1 MVPSLGFFCSSQCVD
16 YSGACWNETTAG
28 CIACAQNIFN
38 IGANWTSTTPCTL
51 LSQRTI
57 VANELPNTPA
67 MSLAGY
73 SSTQVSPVT
82 CSNYTFSGQYTS
94 ADYLFKNFTNIAL
107 NHYQIIVRF
116 NVGYV
121 GTWSESDYLRVT
133 LGDSMQIVNHD
144 YYYNCGNGSRYTFD
158 NITNITTIYGNEEN
172 INGQVGYNSSD
183 CVRIREYTLTHN
195 TSYLTVKFSALT
207 TEANPAVQF
216 WGIKELFVVTKD
228 CHSYCITCFGG
239 LSSQCL
245 SCAPGY
251 YLQGNVCLQQ
261 CDPNFYIV
269 LDTRICV
276 SECPLRYF
284 SNVDSNTLVKQCLAC

>member
-1 MVPSLGFFCSSQCVD
+1 MKNQQQLSYLEPLQPLTPLHPQLILCLKIRFHIFNNTGSHRYSWLICLLILKSIYQNYNIFDNEYLIYFASTHTYPTVIGVPSGTF
-16 YSGACWNETTAG
+16 
-28 CIACAQNIFN
+28 IRI
-38 IGANWTSTTPCTL
+38 L
-51 LSQRTI
+51 LLITMRR
-57 VANELPNTPA
+57 
-67 MSLAGY
+67 
-73 SSTQVSPVT
+73 
-82 CSNYTFSGQYTS
+82 
-94 ADYLFKNFTNIAL
+94 LF
-107 NHYQIIVRF
+107 R
-116 NVGYV
+116 
-121 GTWSESDYLRVT
+121 R
-133 LGDSMQIVNHD
+133 
-144 YYYNCGNGSRYTFD
+144 
-158 NITNITTIYGNEEN
+158 

-228 CHSYCITCFGG
+228 CHSYCITCFGA

-245 SCAPGY
+245 SCAAGY

>member
-1 MVPSLGFFCSSQCVD
+1 
-16 YSGACWNETTAG
+16 
-28 CIACAQNIFN
+28 
-38 IGANWTSTTPCTL
+38 
-51 LSQRTI
+51 
-57 VANELPNTPA
+57 
-67 MSLAGY
+67 
-73 SSTQVSPVT
+73 
-82 CSNYTFSGQYTS
+82 
-94 ADYLFKNFTNIAL
+94 
-107 NHYQIIVRF
+107 
-116 NVGYV
+116 
-121 GTWSESDYLRVT
+121 
-133 LGDSMQIVNHD
+133 MQIVNHD

-245 SCAPGY
+245 SCASGY

-269 LDTRICV
+269 LDTRVCV

-284 SNVDSNTLVKQCLAC
+284 SNVDSNTLVKQCLACQSGCRVCSSSSVCNVWDGQQAYVPDMWKDKMEFWILLIIILCAMIGLAIYKLMTRKTKDSDLQENMMSKSDDKDDDGKEKKVDDGSINKITNTNESFSIPNDSIVDPYGPTLDLKGGDNLWFNELVEMEPV

>member
-1 MVPSLGFFCSSQCVD
+1 
-16 YSGACWNETTAG
+16 
-28 CIACAQNIFN
+28 
-38 IGANWTSTTPCTL
+38 
-51 LSQRTI
+51 
-57 VANELPNTPA
+57 
-67 MSLAGY
+67 
-73 SSTQVSPVT
+73 
-82 CSNYTFSGQYTS
+82 
-94 ADYLFKNFTNIAL
+94 
-107 NHYQIIVRF
+107 
-116 NVGYV
+116 
-121 GTWSESDYLRVT
+121 
-133 LGDSMQIVNHD
+133 MQIVNHD
-144 YYYNCGNGSRYTFD
+144 YYYSCGNGSRYTFD

-245 SCAPGY
+245 SCAAGY

-269 LDTRICV
+269 LDTRVCV

-284 SNVDSNTLVKQCLAC
+284 SNVDSNTLVKQCLACQSGCRVCSSSSVCNVWDGQQAYVPDMWKDKMEFWILLIIILCAMIGLAIYKLMTRKTKDSDLQENMMSKSDDKDDDGKEKKVDDGSINKITNTNESFSIPNDSIVDTYGPTLDLKGGDNLWFNELVEMEPV

>member
-1 MVPSLGFFCSSQCVD
+1 
-16 YSGACWNETTAG
+16 
-28 CIACAQNIFN
+28 
-38 IGANWTSTTPCTL
+38 
-51 LSQRTI
+51 
-57 VANELPNTPA
+57 
-67 MSLAGY
+67 
-73 SSTQVSPVT
+73 
-82 CSNYTFSGQYTS
+82 
-94 ADYLFKNFTNIAL
+94 
-107 NHYQIIVRF
+107 
-116 NVGYV
+116 
-121 GTWSESDYLRVT
+121 
-133 LGDSMQIVNHD
+133 MQIVNHD
-144 YYYNCGNGSRYTFD
+144 YYYYCGNGSRYTFD